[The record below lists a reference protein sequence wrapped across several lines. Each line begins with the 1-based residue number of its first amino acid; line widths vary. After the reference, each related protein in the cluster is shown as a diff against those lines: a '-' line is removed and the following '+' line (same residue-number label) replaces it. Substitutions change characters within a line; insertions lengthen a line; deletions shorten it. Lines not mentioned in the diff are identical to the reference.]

1 MEAPPDAAI
10 VGHPQGDEVSQR
22 AGQQPKAADVDRPR
36 QQYRWGN
43 IVKQQNG
50 GRHVTDHLRETNRR
64 QP

>member
-36 QQYRWGN
+36 QQRVRGN